1 MSQTVVRTRRLRA
14 RGYNELKHLALAI
27 FADRGWLN
35 PPAWAV
41 LAGVYPVRASYSY
54 LSKLYRWGLLK
65 RRRDARGLILYRL
78 SARGAA
84 RLSWLRV
91 RMG

>member
-1 MSQTVVRTRRLRA
+1 MSQTAVRTRRLRA
-14 RGYNELKHLALAI
+14 RGYNELKRRALAV
-27 FADRGWLN
+27 FAGRAWLN
-35 PPAWAV
+35 VPAWSV
-41 LAGVYPVRASYSY
+41 LAQVYPTRAAYSY
-54 LSKLYRWGLLK
+54 LWRLHRWGLLE
-65 RRRDARGLILYRL
+65 RRRDARGLVLYRL